1 MKKIRI
7 FVMLLVFIFTLSA
20 NAFAVESEI
29 NIPIETANDSIAK
42 LIQER
47 QMILAD
53 KSFDNDKLNAV
64 DAQLEDLG
72 AEFLTNQEVSEMF
85 PEAYASVCELQKP
98 DVSIMGTSAVLSASD
113 MDDILTWIRY
123 EGSTFTHGAHTYEII
138 HLIAQP
144 LSDRCRLWKE
154 GSATKSTGLPWFS
167 ASSNF
172 FNVKTQLTG
181 QEDINSYFTLYE
193 SLSDVWLDLQQE
205 SQVHMSSID
214 FDWTCITNVCF
225 SDSKIAGT
233 DDYDGMHIAIGTECY
248 TTIDFRVNVDSWMMF
263 NGMNTP
269 LQASY
274 YENSIS
280 FHNRHDAFMND
291 MLVRNGTVFYYEL
304 DVNFR
309 PLSGYVDN
317 IMLNCP
323 VNSLAF
329 EIQPVQPNILTP
341 IDYPVY

>member
-7 FVMLLVFIFTLSA
+7 FVMLLAFIFTLSA

-85 PEAYASVCELQKP
+85 PEAYASICELQKP
-98 DVSIMGTSAVLSASD
+98 DVSIMSTSTVMTTSD

-123 EGSTFTHGAHTYEII
+123 EGSTFTHGSHTFEII
-138 HLIAQP
+138 HLVAQP

-193 SLSDVWLDLQQE
+193 SLSDVWPDLQPE
-205 SQVHMSSID
+205 SQVDVSSVD

-225 SDSKIAGT
+225 SDSKIAGM
-233 DDYDGMHIAIGTECY
+233 DDYDAMHIAIGTECY

-269 LQASY
+269 LQESY

-280 FHNRHDAFMND
+280 FHDRHDAFMND
-291 MLVRNGTVFYYEL
+291 ILVTNGTVYYDEL
-304 DVNFR
+304 YVYLQL
-309 PLSGYVDN
+309 LSGYIEN
-317 IMLNCP
+317 IKTYCP
-323 VNSLAF
+323 INSLVF
-329 EIQPVQPNILTP
+329 EIQPEQPVISTP